1 MNQIKDLKISKL
13 KSGKLTAEKFE
24 AQKYKAQKLKKW
36 CFVNLDMIWQEQGL
50 YS

>member
-13 KSGKLTAEKFE
+13 KAEKFE

-50 YS
+50 CF